1 MDRPRHDP
9 RLPAPV
15 AHDSA
20 RSPDDTA
27 APDNAPD
34 LPDEAPHLPNNAPD
48 PPDADPHRRERR
60 PHDQTY
66 KALFAH
72 DVAIKSL
79 IRDFLAAGG
88 HDVLDLDTA
97 ELVPTETISP
107 GLERRLAD
115 LAVRVWFKDSAAS
128 VVFLVEFQSSHD
140 PDMALRTLG
149 YATGTIEM
157 LRANPKMLDPDG
169 SVPLVLARVLNT
181 GPEPWTAA
189 TSLAA
194 LTRTPEPPP
203 GAVWASAGASTH
215 SYEVL
220 DLQSASA
227 QDLLPDESLLGCLG
241 ALERKPWG
249 AFRRVHASLAERWAG
264 EEHASFRRA
273 FADWTGERMRAAGVP
288 AERRRV
294 VEQQIIQ
301 PEEVPKMEQTYE
313 QWVEEQQRAGM
324 AKGVKRGVARGRREQ
339 GREMVLR
346 LASRK
351 FGAETA
357 KRLEGLVGA
366 MGPEQLVHVG
376 HAVAACD
383 IGDAMLAEAAN
394 GASVAR

>member
-1 MDRPRHDP
+1 MDRPRSEP
-9 RLPAPV
+9 RSP
-15 AHDSA
+15 SA
-20 RSPDDTA
+20 SDALRSPDEATA
-27 APDNAPD
+27 GETPDPSND
-34 LPDEAPHLPNNAPD
+34 APD
-48 PPDADPHRRERR
+48 PADAGPSRRERR

-169 SVPLVLARVLNT
+169 SVPLVLARVLHT

-194 LTRTPEPPP
+194 LTRTPAPPP
-203 GAVWASAGASTH
+203 GAVWAGAGASTH

-227 QDLLPDESLLGCLG
+227 QDLLPEGSLLGWLG

-249 AFRRVHASLAERWAG
+249 AFRRVHASLAKQWAG
-264 EEHASFRRA
+264 EEHASARRA
-273 FADWTGERMRAAGVP
+273 FAKWTDERMRAAGVP
-288 AERRRV
+288 TERRRV
-294 VEQQIIQ
+294 VERQIIQ
-301 PEEVPKMEQTYE
+301 PEEVPEMEQTYE
-313 QWVEEQQRAGM
+313 QWVEEQQRTGM
-324 AKGVKRGVARGRREQ
+324 AKGVRKGVKRGVARGR
-339 GREMVLR
+339 REMVLR

-357 KRLEGLVGA
+357 KRLEELVGV
-366 MGPEQLVHVG
+366 MEPEQLVQVFDA
-376 HAVAACD
+376 AVECD
-383 IGDAMLAEAAN
+383 TGDDLLAEAAN
-394 GASVAR
+394 GISVVR

>member
-1 MDRPRHDP
+1 MDRPRSEP
-9 RLPAPV
+9 RSP
-15 AHDSA
+15 SA
-20 RSPDDTA
+20 SDALRSPDEATA
-27 APDNAPD
+27 GETPDPSND
-34 LPDEAPHLPNNAPD
+34 APD
-48 PPDADPHRRERR
+48 PPDAGPSRRERR

-140 PDMALRTLG
+140 PGMALRTLG
-149 YATGTIEM
+149 YATGAIEM

-169 SVPLVLARVLNT
+169 SVPLVLARVLHT

-194 LTRTPEPPP
+194 LTRTPAPPP
-203 GAVWASAGASTH
+203 GAVWACAGASTH

-227 QDLLPDESLLGCLG
+227 QDLLPEDSLLGWLG
-241 ALERKPWG
+241 ALERKPWD
-249 AFRRVHASLAERWAG
+249 AFRRVHASLAKQWAG
-264 EEHASFRRA
+264 EEHASARRA
-273 FADWTGERMRAAGVP
+273 FAKWTDERMRTAGVP

-294 VEQQIIQ
+294 VERQIIQ
-301 PEEVPKMEQTYE
+301 PEEAPEMEQTYE
-313 QWVEEQQRAGM
+313 QWVEEQQRTGM
-324 AKGVKRGVARGRREQ
+324 AKGVKRGVKQGVARGH
-339 GREMVLR
+339 REMVLR

-357 KRLEGLVGA
+357 KRLEELVGV
-366 MGPEQLVHVG
+366 MEPEQLVQVFDA
-376 HAVAACD
+376 AVECD
-383 IGDAMLAEAAN
+383 TGDDLLAEAAN
-394 GASVAR
+394 GISVVR

>member
-1 MDRPRHDP
+1 MDRLRSEPRSADA
-9 RLPAPV
+9 R
-15 AHDSA
+15 DSR
-20 RSPDDTA
+20 RSPDEATA
-27 APDNAPD
+27 GEAPDPSNDAPD
-34 LPDEAPHLPNNAPD
+34 PPDDAPGPSSEAPD
-48 PPDADPHRRERR
+48 PPDADPSRPERR

-140 PDMALRTLG
+140 PDMVLRTLG

-157 LRANPKMLDPDG
+157 LRANPNMLDSDG
-169 SVPLVLARVLNT
+169 SVPLVLARVLHT

-194 LTRTPEPPP
+194 LTRTPQPPP
-203 GAVWASAGASTH
+203 GAVWAGAGASTH
-215 SYEVL
+215 SYVVL

-227 QDLLPDESLLGCLG
+227 QDLLPEDSLLGWLG
-241 ALERKPWG
+241 ALERKPWD

-264 EEHASFRRA
+264 EEHASARRA
-273 FADWTGERMRAAGVP
+273 FAKWTDERMRAAGVP
-288 AERRRV
+288 TERRRV

-301 PEEVPKMEQTYE
+301 PEEVPEMEQTYE
-313 QWVEEQQRAGM
+313 QWVEEQQR
-324 AKGVKRGVARGRREQ
+324 KGVARGH
-339 GREMVLR
+339 REMVLGQ
-346 LASRK
+346 ASRK
-351 FGAETA
+351 FGADTA
-357 KRLEGLVGA
+357 KRLAALVGA
-366 MGPEQLVHVG
+366 MEPEQLLHVG
-376 HAVAACD
+376 HAVVECET
-383 IGDAMLAEAAN
+383 GDDLLAEAAN

>member
-1 MDRPRHDP
+1 MDRLRSEPRSADA
-9 RLPAPV
+9 R
-15 AHDSA
+15 DSR
-20 RSPDDTA
+20 RSPDEATA
-27 APDNAPD
+27 GEAPDPSNDAPD
-34 LPDEAPHLPNNAPD
+34 PPDDAPGPSSEAPD
-48 PPDADPHRRERR
+48 PPDADPSRPERR

-107 GLERRLAD
+107 GLVRRLAD
-115 LAVRVWFKDSAAS
+115 LAVRVWFKNSDAS

-140 PDMALRTLG
+140 PDMVLRTLG

-157 LRANPKMLDPDG
+157 LRANPNMLDSDG
-169 SVPLVLARVLNT
+169 SVPLVLARVLHT

-194 LTRTPEPPP
+194 LTRTPQPPP
-203 GAVWASAGASTH
+203 GAVWAGAGASTH
-215 SYEVL
+215 SYVVL

-227 QDLLPDESLLGCLG
+227 QDLLPEDSLLGWLG
-241 ALERKPWG
+241 ALERKPWD

-264 EEHASFRRA
+264 EEQASARRA
-273 FADWTGERMRAAGVP
+273 FAKWTDERMRAAGVP
-288 AERRRV
+288 TERRRV

-301 PEEVPKMEQTYE
+301 PEEVPEMEQTYE
-313 QWVEEQQRAGM
+313 QWVEEQQR
-324 AKGVKRGVARGRREQ
+324 KGVARGH
-339 GREMVLR
+339 REMVLGQ
-346 LASRK
+346 ASRK
-351 FGAETA
+351 FGADTA
-357 KRLEGLVGA
+357 KRLAALVGA
-366 MGPEQLVHVG
+366 MEPEQLLHVG
-376 HAVAACD
+376 HAVVECET
-383 IGDAMLAEAAN
+383 GDDLLAEAAN